1 VSTLTLHESQ
11 ELYDSMDPALEQRDG
26 CDGEF
31 AEALAKAVEAD
42 GGEPHPDWKSMHS
55 RQTAG
60 SVPHGGKVL
69 KSIKGMGTIYDW
81 RDSPWTQPSGGRIV
95 PVIGVQH
102 IPVIRNVDGF
112 GDLITLEEVLQAQGL
127 QVQQGT
133 DREGN
138 VALFT
143 PGNFLCFQARGA
155 NQISWG
161 TEHMHLTTSEAWTK
175 RQLRAAAWVN
185 QLNHKHY
192 GTPLTRATLGA
203 GNGLVRVLHR
213 GQTTHKAVS
222 HFAGYNDR
230 SDPGVKGEDQGGG
243 YDFEYVAHC
252 EAFFAAHGHFAGA

>member
-1 VSTLTLHESQ
+1 MTTTLSLAESQ
-11 ELYDSMDPALEQRDG
+11 RILDEMDPELEKRDH
-26 CDGEF
+26 CSSDDF
-31 AEALAKAVEAD
+31 ADALAAAVESD
-42 GGEPHPDWKSMHS
+42 GGEPHADWKAMHS

-69 KSIKGMGTIYDW
+69 KTIKGMGTVYDW

-95 PVIGVQH
+95 PHLGIQH

-143 PGNFLCFQARGA
+143 PGNFLCYQARGA
-155 NQISWG
+155 NSVSWG
-161 TEHMHLTTSEAWTK
+161 TEHMHMAISEPWTK

-185 QLNHKHY
+185 QLNHRHY
-192 GTPLTRATLGA
+192 GTPLTLATLASG
-203 GNGLVRVLHR
+203 GPGLVRIIHR
-213 GQTTHKAVS
+213 GQTTHQEEADA
-222 HFAGYNDR
+222 AGYHDR
-230 SDPGVKGEDQGGG
+230 SDPGPGF
-243 YDFEYVAHC
+243 DFAYVAHC
-252 EAFFAAHGHFAGA
+252 EAYFAQHGHFEGA